1 MANHRRRPAGAT
13 KYLVGFRDNRI
24 LLHSLATV
32 RLWSC
37 GSATCCRL
45 HPDSVV
51 GHHWWLQASNFVSH
65 HSRVTLISCRLAAQ
79 KDWSPSWPWQQAT
92 EVVSRLCVG
101 RCPTPGASRHT
112 SARALLR
119 TSQQL
124 GRPFCRISHKV
135 YTTIERPSLDFSSQK
150 RPEVTKHIFRF
161 ARVASSA
168 KISVFFPKIQQKHAT
183 SSCRRR
189 GRKAW
194 LLGTAGRIFSLSIN
208 LVLRDEDEK

>member
-101 RCPTPGASRHT
+101 RCPTPGASRHP
-112 SARALLR
+112 SAALCCALHSNWVGHFVGFHTKFIPLLR
-119 TSQQL
+119 GLPWIFPPKKGPKSQNT
-124 GRPFCRISHKV
+124 
-135 YTTIERPSLDFSSQK
+135 YLDL
-150 RPEVTKHIFRF
+150 PE
-161 ARVASSA
+161 
-168 KISVFFPKIQQKHAT
+168 
-183 SSCRRR
+183 
-189 GRKAW
+189 
-194 LLGTAGRIFSLSIN
+194 
-208 LVLRDEDEK
+208 